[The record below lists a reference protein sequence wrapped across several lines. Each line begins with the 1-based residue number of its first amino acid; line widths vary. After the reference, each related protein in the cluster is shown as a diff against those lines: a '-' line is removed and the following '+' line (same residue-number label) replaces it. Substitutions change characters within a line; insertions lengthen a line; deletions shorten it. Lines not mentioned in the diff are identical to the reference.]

1 MRSLAVS
8 AVGGGSLSEANAN
21 VVLVVK
27 AAQGP
32 SWPAGR
38 QA

>member
-8 AVGGGSLSEANAN
+8 AVGGASLGEADAN

-32 SWPAGR
+32 SWPAGW